1 MGMKQVGAQVGL
13 GAGVIGISLLLLGTT
28 THASEF
34 GITKARA
41 DQDVSTYVHKT
52 FANQVKVYH
61 KIAPKLWPDNKDVN
75 QYAMINDID
84 NKTFW
89 MVTPTGKV
97 SDLTEKQALSYGVQ
111 PEPYEGW
118 FLAFAA
124 HHKSG
129 AFMAVNK
136 DELTNTK
143 RLVRYPHLGTYDLFI
158 TYAHEMFHGTEQEG
172 WASPKKHDNPEQN
185 EYLKHT
191 DARRIRLQLQEQLM
205 AAYTN
210 KSEKSLAQALAT
222 YRYYKEN
229 YAKDY
234 KATFEDDRME
244 GTAYYYEIRSSLFAG
259 YPDKVKTMK
268 QNDQAVRTLFKQNR
282 LAYLDSGAYAET
294 YNVGELASFI
304 LDWQADK
311 QGISRDT
318 WKKAMA
324 SAKTNPMDYLDKHAK
339 IFYIPPYKATMTNAE
354 YKTMY
359 KKILN
364 YKNLAN

>member
-1 MGMKQVGAQVGL
+1 MTGALPTFGNLRLVHYVCARNVPRYGTRGL
-13 GAGVIGISLLLLGTT
+13 GVTKEALQSRAKRVFEAHGCAPYSI
-28 THASEF
+28 A
-34 GITKARA
+34 ITR
-41 DQDVSTYVHKT
+41 T
-52 FANQVKVYH
+52 
-61 KIAPKLWPDNKDVN
+61 I
-75 QYAMINDID
+75 
-84 NKTFW
+84 
-89 MVTPTGKV
+89 
-97 SDLTEKQALSYGVQ
+97 E
-111 PEPYEGW
+111 
-118 FLAFAA
+118 
-124 HHKSG
+124 
-129 AFMAVNK
+129 
-136 DELTNTK
+136 
-143 RLVRYPHLGTYDLFI
+143 
-158 TYAHEMFHGTEQEG
+158 
-172 WASPKKHDNPEQN
+172 
-185 EYLKHT
+185 
-191 DARRIRLQLQEQLM
+191 LM

-234 KATFEDDRME
+234 QATFEDDRME

-294 YNVGELASFI
+294 YNVGALASFI

>member
-1 MGMKQVGAQVGL
+1 MEFKKTAIVLGAIAAVAGL
-13 GAGVIGISLLLLGTT
+13 GLMTAHANAAGT
-28 THASEF
+28 EF
-34 GITKARA
+34 GITDARA
-41 DQDVSTYVHKT
+41 DKDASTYVHKT
-52 FANQVKVYH
+52 FANQVKAYH
-61 KIAPKLWPDNKDVN
+61 KVAPSLWPKNKDVN
-75 QYAMINDID
+75 QYAIINGVDD
-84 NKTFW
+84 KKFW

-97 SDLTEKQALSYGVQ
+97 SDMTEKEALSYDIDPQ
-111 PEPYEGW
+111 PLSGW
-118 FLAFAA
+118 FLAFNA
-124 HHKSG
+124 HGKSG
-129 AFMAVNK
+129 AFMAVTNE
-136 DELTNTK
+136 ELHDTK

-158 TYAHEMFHGTEQEG
+158 TYVHEMFHATEQDS
-172 WASPKKHDNPEQN
+172 WQFPKKHYNLEHD
-185 EYLKHT
+185 EYMKHT
-191 DARRIRLQLQEQLM
+191 DARRVRLQLQEQLM

-222 YRYYKEN
+222 YRYYKQN
-229 YAKDY
+229 YEKDY
-234 KATFEDDRME
+234 KATFEDDRLE

-268 QNDQAVRTLFKQNR
+268 QNDVAVRTLFKQNR

-294 YNVGELASFI
+294 YNVGALASFV

-318 WKKAMA
+318 WKKAMD

-359 KKILN
+359 KKIMN
-364 YKNLAN
+364 YKNLAE